1 MVNHTACFLSPGVF
15 YSPVRLYHQLNTL
28 SPVSCVMSKCVRS
41 LQPRGPC
48 ASRNG
53 AAAYRASAEQQQ
65 PALISLSFCC
75 PGHLQ
80 ERTANTAEE
89 GQNAGR
95 FLHSQTPPTTL
106 HEAL

>member
-1 MVNHTACFLSPGVF
+1 MVNHTVCFLSPGVF

-28 SPVSCVMSKCVRS
+28 SPFSCVKSKCVRS

-48 ASRNG
+48 ALWNG
-53 AAAYRASAEQQQ
+53 GAAYRASAEQQ

-80 ERTANTAEE
+80 ERAANTAEE
-89 GQNAGR
+89 GRNAGR
-95 FLHSQTPPTTL
+95 FLHSQTPPTIL